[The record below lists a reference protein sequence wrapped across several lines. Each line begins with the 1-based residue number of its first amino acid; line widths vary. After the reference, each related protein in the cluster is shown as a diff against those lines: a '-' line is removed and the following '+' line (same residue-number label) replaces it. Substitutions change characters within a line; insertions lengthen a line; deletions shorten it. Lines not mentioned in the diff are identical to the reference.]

1 MLTLCLSQVLHEFLV
16 LALLSLS
23 FGLNILLIVDRLK
36 WMNAISHAI
45 PDAKVLKEVGTA
57 IVDEKIK
64 EFGFASSPTGGRPA
78 EGLAGLAERFL
89 MTPLGQQIAGGL
101 AQKYLG
107 AGVGGKT
114 DFGV

>member
-1 MLTLCLSQVLHEFLV
+1 MFHEFLI

-23 FGLNILLIVDRLK
+23 VGANVLLIADRIG
-36 WMNAISHAI
+36 WMTKVSKAI

-64 EFGFASSPTGGRPA
+64 EFGFASPGSGGRPQ
-78 EGLAGLAERFL
+78 EGLMGLAERFL

-107 AGVGGKT
+107 QGTGG
-114 DFGV
+114 FGP